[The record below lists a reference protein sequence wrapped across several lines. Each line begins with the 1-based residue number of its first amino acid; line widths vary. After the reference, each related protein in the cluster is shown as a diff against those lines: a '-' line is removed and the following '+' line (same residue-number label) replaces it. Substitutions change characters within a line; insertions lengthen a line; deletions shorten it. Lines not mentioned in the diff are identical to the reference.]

1 MRVRFLPLILC
12 MAMVCSIGGVC
23 AEWIYYRNV
32 DPVDIPFSLFL
43 DVFDY
48 KPEEV
53 LPGEDEDGGGT
64 GTVTPG
70 ENHLGLLGLVL
81 NEDSNFGLNLGNKSV
96 IYSNLQSSQVLF
108 CNQNASGK
116 NLKHLLNHEYNTYG
130 LYFCVEKV
138 TDTLFYLYSFSVSDL
153 PDMGGSASE
162 IVVYRTTL
170 EKTDEWR
177 GTVSYVGHAQV
188 KKLTA
193 MGATPLNEKD
203 TSDYSIDITTWHV
216 AD

>member
-1 MRVRFLPLILC
+1 MRVRFLPLLLC
-12 MAMVCSIGGVC
+12 LVMVFSVGGVC
-23 AEWIYYRNV
+23 AEWIYYRQV
-32 DPVDIPFSLFL
+32 DSANLQFPLRL
-43 DVFDY
+43 DMFDY
-48 KPEEV
+48 APEEV
-53 LPGEDEDGGGT
+53 LPGDDGEGGGT

-70 ENHLGLLGLVL
+70 ENHLGLLELVL

-96 IYSNLQSSQVLF
+96 IYTNLKSRKVLF
-108 CNQNASGK
+108 CNQSGSGK

-138 TDTLFYLYSFSVSDL
+138 TDTFFYLYSFSVHDL
-153 PDMGGSASE
+153 PDMGGNGGE

-177 GTVSYVGHAQV
+177 GTVSYVGHAYV
-188 KKLTA
+188 KELSA
-193 MGATPLNEKD
+193 MGASALNEKD
-203 TSDYSIDITTWHV
+203 TSEYSIDITTWHV